1 VLETINTKKY
11 YLGGI
16 IMALL
21 WCTLHVKNLDAS
33 IKFYETFVG
42 LSVNRRFE
50 SRPGIEI
57 AFLGDGETQLELI
70 DAGDGD
76 TFPVSDQIS
85 IGFSVD
91 SVDDKIKQLKK
102 AGIEIYKEPVQPN
115 PHIRFFYIKDPNGIS
130 VQFAQQM

>member
-1 VLETINTKKY
+1 
-11 YLGGI
+11 
-16 IMALL
+16 MSFL
-21 WCTLHVKNLDAS
+21 WCTVHVKNLDES
-33 IKFYETFVG
+33 IKFYEKFAK

-50 SRPGIEI
+50 AGPGVEI

-76 TFPVSDQIS
+76 TYPVSDQIS

-91 SVDDKIKQLKK
+91 SLDERIREFKE
-102 AGIEIYKEPVQPN
+102 AGIDIYKEPVQPN
-115 PHIRFFYIKDPNGIS
+115 PYIRFFYVKDPNGVS